1 MRDEAIAKINAEM
14 QKNPNDL
21 YTEIIG
27 QYIIDRCSDEAV
39 AAKAAAPGKSLAG
52 AMSAVMAAAKAKKSA
67 KNSVAVLT
75 PAAVFGEV
83 DKYLGIPEDRAA
95 QAAAMMAAGG
105 QAPAVPEVK
114 PAGKVSLDLA
124 DFL

>member
-1 MRDEAIAKINAEM
+1 MRDKAVKKINTEM
-14 QKNPNDL
+14 QKKPNDL

-39 AAKAAAPGKSLAG
+39 AARAADPGKSLAG
-52 AMSAVMAAAKAKKSA
+52 AMSAVMAAAKKSA
-67 KNSVAVLT
+67 RNGVAVLA

-95 QAAAMMAAGG
+95 QTAAMMAAGG

-114 PAGKVSLDLA
+114 PAGKVALDLA

>member
-1 MRDEAIAKINAEM
+1 MRDKAIAKINAEM

-39 AAKAAAPGKSLAG
+39 AVKAAAPGKSLAG
-52 AMSAVMAAAKAKKSA
+52 AMSAVMAAAKKSA

-83 DKYLGIPEDRAA
+83 DKYLGIPENKAA
-95 QAAAMMAAGG
+95 QTAAMMAAGG

-114 PAGKVSLDLA
+114 AAGKVSLDLA

>member
-1 MRDEAIAKINAEM
+1 MRDKAIAKINAEM

-27 QYIIDRCSDEAV
+27 QYISDRCSDEAV
-39 AAKAAAPGKSLAG
+39 AAKAADPGKSLTG
-52 AMSAVMAAAKAKKSA
+52 AMSAVKEAARKSA
-67 KNSVAVLT
+67 KNGVAVLA

>member
-1 MRDEAIAKINAEM
+1 MRDKAIAKINAEM

-39 AAKAAAPGKSLAG
+39 AVKAVAPGKSLAG
-52 AMSAVMAAAKAKKSA
+52 AMSAVMAAAKKSA

-105 QAPAVPEVK
+105 QAPAVPEVN

>member
-27 QYIIDRCSDEAV
+27 QYIIDRCSDETV
-39 AAKAAAPGKSLAG
+39 AAKAAATRKSLAG
-52 AMSAVMAAAKAKKSA
+52 AMSAVMAVAKKSA

-75 PAAVFGEV
+75 PAAVFSEV

>member
-1 MRDEAIAKINAEM
+1 MRDKAIAKINAEM
-14 QKNPNDL
+14 QKDPNDL

-39 AAKAAAPGKSLAG
+39 DVKAAAPGKSLAG
-52 AMSAVMAAAKAKKSA
+52 AMSAVMAAAKKSA

>member
-1 MRDEAIAKINAEM
+1 MRDKAIAKINAEM

-39 AAKAAAPGKSLAG
+39 AAKAADPGKSLTG
-52 AMSAVMAAAKAKKSA
+52 AMSAVRGAARKSA
-67 KNSVAVLT
+67 KNGVAVLT

-95 QAAAMMAAGG
+95 QTAAMMAAGG
-105 QAPAVPEVK
+105 QGPAVPEVK

>member
-1 MRDEAIAKINAEM
+1 MRDKAIAKINAEM

-39 AAKAAAPGKSLAG
+39 AAKAADPGKSLTG
-52 AMSAVMAAAKAKKSA
+52 AMSAVKEAARKSA
-67 KNSVAVLT
+67 KNGVAVLA

-95 QAAAMMAAGG
+95 QAAAMMAADG

>member
-52 AMSAVMAAAKAKKSA
+52 AMSAVMAVAKKSA

-83 DKYLGIPEDRAA
+83 DKYLGIHEDRAA
-95 QAAAMMAAGG
+95 QTVAIMAAGG
-105 QAPAVPEVK
+105 QVPAVPEVK